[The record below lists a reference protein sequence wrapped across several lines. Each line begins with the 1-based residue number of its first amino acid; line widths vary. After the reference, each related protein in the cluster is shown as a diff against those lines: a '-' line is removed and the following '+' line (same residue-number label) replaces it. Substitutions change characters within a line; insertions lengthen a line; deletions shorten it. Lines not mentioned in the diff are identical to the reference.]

1 MAGKAGREG
10 AREGLGWGVTDSS
23 TRWGAA
29 RGSFWLMVL
38 CQGQQSCLWRV
49 PPGGSGKPREPSRW
63 QGERSEHAEALAALA
78 DGQLQHPVHLF
89 VGVIRREAQLVETAR
104 PKGGK

>member
-1 MAGKAGREG
+1 MEG
-10 AREGLGWGVTDSS
+10 AREGRSWGVTDSS
-23 TRWGAA
+23 THCGGA
-29 RGSFWLMVL
+29 RRSFWLMVL
-38 CQGQQSCLWRV
+38 CQGQRSRLWRA

-63 QGERSEHAEALAALA
+63 QGEWSEHAEALAALT

-104 PKGGK
+104 PRGGE